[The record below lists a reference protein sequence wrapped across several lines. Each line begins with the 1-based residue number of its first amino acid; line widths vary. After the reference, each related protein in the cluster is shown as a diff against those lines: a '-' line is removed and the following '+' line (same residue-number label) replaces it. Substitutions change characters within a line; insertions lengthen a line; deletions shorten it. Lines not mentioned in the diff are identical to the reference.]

1 MSFQLKVRVR
11 AEPTVVTYSD
21 FKVKSALSDSSTDLQ
36 WRTRYFHRYIPKLF
50 VMITMLEFRLLTE
63 NVVRSRTTSRV
74 AEEQESRE
82 KLLLQLSALA
92 TTTTEQSLACPR
104 SLVFSLA

>member
-1 MSFQLKVRVR
+1 M
-11 AEPTVVTYSD
+11 
-21 FKVKSALSDSSTDLQ
+21 
-36 WRTRYFHRYIPKLF
+36 F

-63 NVVRSRTTSRV
+63 NVVRSRRTTSRVV